1 MENGRK
7 ALDLIRKQFFPIVL
21 TDWQMPEMEGP
32 ELCRAIREEN
42 PDRYVFI
49 IMLTSKGSKD
59 DIISG
64 LDAGAD
70 DYLTKPAH
78 YAELVARIKSG
89 IRILELE
96 KSLKAAVDEIH
107 LLSITDPLTGIYNRG
122 YINER
127 LPQEIRR
134 ANRYGRDLS
143 IILCDIDHFK
153 KINDTYGHLS
163 GDAVLKDFS
172 RCIQTVIRRQIDW
185 AGRYGGE
192 EFLIVL
198 PETGQTGAMV
208 LAERLRAAVSV
219 SVTRADGCDV
229 SVTASFGVTG
239 ILLSPDGQKTVT
251 PELLLRQADI
261 LLYEAKAAGRNQV
274 RGAPV
279 DALSRFACPA
289 CPPQYPL
296 FPALFFSRLFS
307 QPPRQMTFKQG
318 VPDGLQKRSRDW
330 RIIGAELD

>member
-1 MENGRK
+1 MDGNREPYPILLAEDDPLSRRLFEKILVKEGFAVTTVENGRQ
-7 ALDLIRKQFFPIVL
+7 ALDLFRQRFFPIVL

-64 LDAGAD
+64 LSAGAD

-78 YAELVARIKSG
+78 YAELVARIKTG
-89 IRILELE
+89 IRILALE

-127 LPQEIRR
+127 FPQEIHR

-143 IILCDIDHFK
+143 LLLCDIDYFK
-153 KINDTYGHLS
+153 KVNDTYGHLT
-163 GDAVLKDFS
+163 GDAVLKGFAQ
-172 RCIQTVIRRQIDW
+172 CFVNTIRQQVDW

-198 PETGQTGAMV
+198 PETDLAGAMV
-208 LAERLRAAVSV
+208 LAERLREKVQQCDTAV
-219 SVTRADGCDV
+219 DGCAIPI
-229 SVTASFGVTG
+229 TASFGVTG
-239 ILLSPDGQKTVT
+239 FSPQDWDRTIKPEALLQ
-251 PELLLRQADI
+251 QADM
-261 LLYEAKAAGRNQV
+261 LLYKAKEAGRNQV
-274 RGAPV
+274 KGHLLTP
-279 DALSRFACPA
+279 
-289 CPPQYPL
+289 
-296 FPALFFSRLFS
+296 
-307 QPPRQMTFKQG
+307 
-318 VPDGLQKRSRDW
+318 
-330 RIIGAELD
+330 

>member
-1 MENGRK
+1 MENDYASYTILLAEDDPISRRLFEKILVKQGFAVTTVENGRK
-7 ALDLIRKQFFPIVL
+7 ALDLIRRQFFPIVL

-32 ELCRAIREEN
+32 ELCRAIREES

-134 ANRYGRDLS
+134 AGRYDRDLS

-163 GDAVLKDFS
+163 GDLVLKNFS
-172 RCIQTVIRRQIDW
+172 RCIQSAIRMQVDW

-198 PETGQTGAMV
+198 PETDLTGAVV
-208 LAERLRAAVSV
+208 LAERLRAVVSGC
-219 SVTRADGCDV
+219 VTRADGCDV
-229 SVTASFGVTG
+229 VVTASFGVTG
-239 ILLSPDGQKTVT
+239 FSPQDVRKTVT
-251 PELLLRQADI
+251 PELLLQQADI
-261 LLYEAKAAGRNQV
+261 LLYEAKEAGRNQV
-274 RGAPV
+274 KGR
-279 DALSRFACPA
+279 LST
-289 CPPQYPL
+289 L
-296 FPALFFSRLFS
+296 
-307 QPPRQMTFKQG
+307 
-318 VPDGLQKRSRDW
+318 
-330 RIIGAELD
+330 

>member
-1 MENGRK
+1 MENNRHSYPVLLAEDDPISRRLFEKILVKEGFAVTTVENGRK
-7 ALDLIRKQFFPIVL
+7 ALDLFRRQFFPIVL

-32 ELCRAIREEN
+32 ELCRVIREEN

-64 LDAGAD
+64 LGSGAD

-78 YAELVARIKSG
+78 YAELLARIKTG

-96 KSLKAAVDEIH
+96 KSLKSAVDEIH

-134 ANRYGRDLS
+134 AIRFGHDLAV
-143 IILCDIDHFK
+143 ILCDIDHFK
-153 KINDTYGHLS
+153 KVNDTHGHLS
-163 GDAVLKDFS
+163 GDAVLKRVA
-172 RCIQTVIRRQIDW
+172 RCLTSVIRQKIDW

-198 PETGQTGAMV
+198 PETALAGAMV
-208 LAERLRAAVSV
+208 LAERLRETVQACVVS
-219 SVTRADGCDV
+219 TGGKAIG
-229 SVTASFGVTG
+229 VTASFGVTG
-239 ILLSPDGQKTVT
+239 FSPQTWKQAVT
-251 PELLLRQADI
+251 PEVLLQEADN
-261 LLYEAKAAGRNQV
+261 LLYQAKADGRNQV
-274 RGAPV
+274 K
-279 DALSRFACPA
+279 
-289 CPPQYPL
+289 
-296 FPALFFSRLFS
+296 SRLLS
-307 QPPRQMTFKQG
+307 
-318 VPDGLQKRSRDW
+318 
-330 RIIGAELD
+330 I